1 MTIILLGKS
10 CSGKDSICNGL
21 VKRGYEKL
29 ITYTSR
35 PPRPDEVQDKTYHFI
50 SKEEFE
56 RLVSLGFFAEWTT
69 YNTIEGVWYYGT
81 ALDDLKCENDRVLI
95 LNSSGYEQ
103 IRQFNETVISFYIY
117 SNLKT
122 IKSRMAKRVKEKK
135 GTKEEHERR
144 LESDNIDFKGM
155 ENKVDKI
162 IYNNDGLD
170 TIESAVEKILSYVNE
185 VKKNES

>member
-1 MTIILLGKS
+1 MIIILTGKS
-10 CSGKDSICNGL
+10 CSGKDTICNEL
-21 VKRGYEKL
+21 VKRGYVK
-29 ITYTSR
+29 IKTWSTR
-35 PPRPDEVQDKTYHFI
+35 PPRPGEIQDKDYHFTNN
-50 SKEEFE
+50 EEFE
-56 RLVSLGFFAEWTT
+56 RLISLGFFAEWTT
-69 YNTIEGVWYYGT
+69 YNTVEGVWYYGT

-95 LNSSGYEQ
+95 LNPSGYEQ

-185 VKKNES
+185 VKKNE